1 MSFTNEKAQ
10 TIQSSLLIQLLSFL
24 AFFLQ
29 IRHLEIV
36 LVQVLQK
43 ATCSEIR
50 TWILE
55 EVWQGIIS
63 WWLWC
68 FDFFTSSCSFI
79 GEYGIEGRP
88 AESYIVECACTG

>member
-1 MSFTNEKAQ
+1 MSFTNAILASENAQ
-10 TIQSSLLIQLLSFL
+10 TIQSNLLIQLLSFL

-29 IRHLEIV
+29 IV

-43 ATCSEIR
+43 ATCSGIR

-55 EVWQGIIS
+55 EVWQDIIC

-68 FDFFTSSCSFI
+68 FDIFTSSHSLL
-79 GEYGIEGRP
+79 
-88 AESYIVECACTG
+88 VLVDLLVNMV